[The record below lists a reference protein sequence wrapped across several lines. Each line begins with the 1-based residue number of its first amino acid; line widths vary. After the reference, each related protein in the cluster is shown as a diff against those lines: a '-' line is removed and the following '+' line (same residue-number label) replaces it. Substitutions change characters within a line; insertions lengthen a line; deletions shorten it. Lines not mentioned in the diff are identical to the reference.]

1 MFDEICSF
9 ENLHSAYLKA
19 RKCKRYKKEI
29 LKFGFNAEKNLLKLK
44 KRLETQTYKH
54 GGYRE
59 FVVNDSK
66 KRTIK
71 AAPFADR
78 VVHHALCNIIEP
90 IFDKTF
96 IFDSYAC
103 RKGKGTHKAIKRV
116 KTFLRS
122 LAFAERER
130 ERESKNTIRGI
141 YCLQCDISKYFDSI
155 NHEILFE
162 ILQKKI
168 ADKKVLRLIQEIIDS
183 NNFETGKGIP
193 IGNLTSQLFANVYLN
208 ELDQFVKRDLKRG
221 YYLRYMDDFLILG
234 TDKRELWQAKD
245 KIAEFLKN
253 GLDLNLHPKKAE
265 VFPARTG
272 IEFLGFRIFAA
283 YAVLRQS
290 TLKRFAK
297 KMKEKKGDEAAAAK
311 AFDSFRAFADKCRS
325 WQTMQ
330 NLEAI
335 FLPRRREEKI
345 ISHVNAQLQTFSEGL
360 TL

>member
-1 MFDEICSF
+1 
-9 ENLHSAYLKA
+9 
-19 RKCKRYKKEI
+19 
-29 LKFGFNAEKNLLKLK
+29 
-44 KRLETQTYKH
+44 
-54 GGYRE
+54 
-59 FVVNDSK
+59 
-66 KRTIK
+66 
-71 AAPFADR
+71 
-78 VVHHALCNIIEP
+78 
-90 IFDKTF
+90 
-96 IFDSYAC
+96 
-103 RKGKGTHKAIKRV
+103 
-116 KTFLRS
+116 
-122 LAFAERER
+122 
-130 ERESKNTIRGI
+130 
-141 YCLQCDISKYFDSI
+141 
-155 NHEILFE
+155 LFE

-168 ADKKVLRLIQEIIDS
+168 VDGKVLRLIQEIIDS

-208 ELDQFVKRDLKRG
+208 DLDQFVKRDLKRR

-311 AFDSFRAFADKCRS
+311 AFDSFSAFASRTRAWRTLGTIEVK
-325 WQTMQ
+325 
-330 NLEAI
+330 
-335 FLPRRREEKI
+335 FLPQRTARKI
-345 ISHVNAQLQTFSEGL
+345 IESVNAELQVIARKS
-360 TL
+360 